1 MTSIGNPSLEFE
13 NFIYKRPDLQQ
24 ITISFNQLLQAF
36 ERASNAEEQ
45 VALLSRINDLRK
57 HFSSMYSLC
66 YVRHTADTRDPFYE
80 AENHYF
86 DAALPDFEALN
97 DRLYRALLASPFKT
111 ELKKHYGEHLFV
123 VAELALK
130 TFQPEILGDLQE
142 ENTLSSEYTRLK
154 ATAAIEFEGKTY
166 NLSSL
171 VPLEQSDDRDLR
183 RRAAAARWSFFAK
196 NADLLDD
203 IFDRMVRVRH
213 QIAQKLGAE
222 NFVCVAY
229 ARMRRSDYTPEMVA
243 TFRRQIREL
252 IVPIASELYERQRRR
267 LKLERLCYYDEDYL
281 FPTGNPKPIGTPQ
294 EIIASAAQMYREL
307 SPETETFFQY
317 MLQAHLLDLVNRD
330 GKATGGYCTYISA
343 YEAPFIFSNFN
354 GTSGDVD
361 VLTHEAGHAFQV
373 WSSRHLNLEEYY
385 WPSSEAAEIHSMSME
400 FFAWPWMHLFFGED
414 AEKYRFMHLASAIR
428 FLPYAAAVDEFQHLI
443 YENPQLSPEER
454 KAIWLERESIYLPHR
469 DYDDNLFLRTG
480 GFWQKQNHIYNSPFY
495 YIDYALAQI
504 CAFQFWKRS
513 REDRSAAWAAYLQL
527 CRAGGSRSFLQLVQM
542 ARLRSPFE
550 EGCVQSVIG
559 EIRAYLDS
567 VNDSVF

>member
-1 MTSIGNPSLEFE
+1 MTSIDNPSLAFE
-13 NFIYKRPDLQQ
+13 NFTYNRPDLQQ
-24 ITISFNQLLQAF
+24 ITNSFEQLLQTF
-36 ERASNAEEQ
+36 ERASSAEEQ
-45 VALLSRINDLRK
+45 VELLSRLNDLRK

-66 YVRHTADTRDPFYE
+66 YVRHTADTRDPFYD

-97 DRLYRALLASPFKT
+97 DRLYRALLASPFKAA
-111 ELKKHYGEHLFV
+111 LKNHYGEHLFV

-171 VPLEQSDDRDLR
+171 VPLEQSDNRDLR
-183 RRAAAARWSFFAK
+183 RRAAAARWRFFEK
-196 NADLLDD
+196 NGDVLDD

-222 NFVCVAY
+222 NFVSIAY

-243 TFRRQIREL
+243 SFRQQIREL

-267 LKLERLCYYDEDYL
+267 LKLERLRYYDEDYL

-307 SPETETFFQY
+307 SPETDAFFQY

-513 REDRSAAWAAYLQL
+513 REDRAAAWAAYLRL
-527 CRAGGSRSFLQLVQM
+527 CRAGGSRSFLQLVQQ
-542 ARLRSPFE
+542 ASLRSPFE

-567 VNDSVF
+567 VDDSAF